1 MSGNSKSGLISCL
14 IMIEKKFK
22 LKTVERIKK
31 LNILYVVESCIIV
44 SVSYTSAVNFVKCM
58 LENSYIFFFLGG
70 LKCVMFMYNNLET

>member
-14 IMIEKKFK
+14 IMIDKKFK

-44 SVSYTSAVNFVKCM
+44 LVSYTSAVNFVKCM
-58 LENSYIFFFLGG
+58 LENSYIFFLKG
-70 LKCVMFMYNNLET
+70 LKICYVYV